1 MYQAEHDELFR
12 SIRSSNPL
20 NNGLYM
26 CRSTLLGIMGRMA
39 VYTGKQITWDMALQS
54 EEDLSPEKYE
64 WGDAPACVVPT
75 PGQTPFV

>member
-1 MYQAEHDELFR
+1 MYQAEHDEMFR
-12 SIRSSNPL
+12 SIRSGNPI

-39 VYTGKQITWDMALQS
+39 AYTGKEVTWDMVLQS
-54 EEDLSPEKYE
+54 EQDLSPDKYA
-64 WGDAPACVVPT
+64 WGEAPPCIIPT